1 MKTVVSEAILS
12 QYELV
17 VGLEVH
23 VQLSAQSKIF
33 AADANRFGDTPNT
46 NVSVITLGHPG
57 TLPML
62 NKSVVEMAIKMGLA
76 CHCEIS
82 RYNIFDRKNYFYPDL
97 PKGFQITQDK
107 TPICKGGYLDVKAR
121 KGNGKDYWVKRI
133 RLNRIHLEEDAGK
146 SIHPADADY
155 TLIDLNRA
163 GAPLIEIVTEPDI
176 RQPEEAAAYLAAVR
190 RLVRYLG
197 ICDGNMEEGSMRC
210 DANVSVRKKGDMK
223 LGQKVEIKNMN
234 SIRNVQRAIEY
245 EFVRQVS
252 LLENGDKVI
261 SETRLFD
268 VNSGRT
274 FAMRAKEE
282 LNDYRYFPEPD
293 LAPFVVTDEDLA
305 RIRAQMPELPEQL
318 IEKFQKVYQLPE
330 YDAIVLTDEREM
342 AVYFEQVCAHTKRY
356 KAVSNWLMGPIKS
369 YLNETGKTAAEMPLT
384 VRQLADVVEL
394 TERGAVS
401 FSVAAKELFS
411 ALANQ
416 PEANAEA
423 TARRLNLL
431 QESDTNAIMPLIQDV
446 VARFPKEA
454 AAYKKGKKNLLGMFM
469 GEVMKASPVKIDP
482 KKAGELLRQ
491 ALES

>member
-1 MKTVVSEAILS
+1 MKTVSEAILS

-23 VQLSAQSKIF
+23 AQLSAQSKIF
-33 AADANRFGDTPNT
+33 AADANRFGDAPNT

-62 NKSVVEMAIKMGLA
+62 NEAVVEMAIKMGLA

-97 PKGFQITQDK
+97 PKGFQTTQDK

-121 KGNGKDYWVKRI
+121 KGNSKDYWIKRI

-163 GAPLIEIVTEPDI
+163 GTPLIEIVTEPDI
-176 RQPEEAAAYLAAVR
+176 RQPEEAAAYLAVVR
-190 RLVRYLG
+190 RIVRYLG

-210 DANVSVRKKGDMK
+210 DANVSVRKKGDTK

-234 SIRNVQRAIEY
+234 SMRNVQRAIEY
-245 EFVRQVS
+245 EFVRQVGV
-252 LLENGDKVI
+252 LESGAKVT

-274 FAMRAKEE
+274 FAMRTKEE

-293 LAPFVVTDEDLA
+293 LAPFVVTDEDLL
-305 RIRAQMPELPEQL
+305 RIRAAMPELPEQL
-318 IEKFQKVYQLPE
+318 VEKFQKVYQLPE
-330 YDAIVLTDEREM
+330 YDAAVLTDEREM
-342 AVYFEQVCAHTKRY
+342 AVYFEQVCALTKHY
-356 KAVSNWLMGPIKS
+356 KAVSNWLMGPVKS
-369 YLNETGKTAAEMPLT
+369 YLNETGKTSAEMPLT
-384 VRQLADVVEL
+384 VRQLADAVEL
-394 TERGAVS
+394 TEQGALS
-401 FSVAAKELFS
+401 FSVASKELFA
-411 ALANQ
+411 ALVNQ
-416 PEANAEA
+416 PEAAAEA

-431 QESDTNAIMPLIQDV
+431 QESNTDTLLPFIREI
-446 VARFPKEA
+446 VAKFPNEA
-454 AAYKKGKKNLLGMFM
+454 AAYRKGKKNLLGMFM
-469 GEVMKASPVKIDP
+469 GEVMKASSVKIDP

-491 ALES
+491 VLES

>member
-1 MKTVVSEAILS
+1 MKTVSEAILS

-23 VQLSAQSKIF
+23 AQLSAQSKIF
-33 AADANRFGDTPNT
+33 AADANRFGDAPNT

-62 NKSVVEMAIKMGLA
+62 NEAVVEMAIKMGLA

-97 PKGFQITQDK
+97 PKGFQTTQDK

-121 KGNGKDYWVKRI
+121 KGNSKDYWVKRI

-163 GAPLIEIVTEPDI
+163 GTPLIEIVTEPDI
-176 RQPEEAAAYLAAVR
+176 RQPEEAAAYLAVVR
-190 RLVRYLG
+190 RIVRYLG

-210 DANVSVRKKGDMK
+210 DANVSVRKKGDTK

-234 SIRNVQRAIEY
+234 SMRNVQRAIEY
-245 EFVRQVS
+245 EFVRQVQV
-252 LLENGDKVI
+252 LESGAKI
-261 SETRLFD
+261 TSETRLFD

-274 FAMRAKEE
+274 FAMRTKEE

-293 LAPFVVTDEDLA
+293 LAPFVVTDEDLS
-305 RIRAQMPELPEQL
+305 RIRAAMPELPEQL
-318 IEKFQKVYQLPE
+318 VEKFQQVYQLPE
-330 YDAIVLTDEREM
+330 YDSVVLTDEREM
-342 AVYFEQVCAHTKRY
+342 AVYFEQVCALTKHY
-356 KAVSNWLMGPIKS
+356 KAVSNWLMGPVKS

-384 VRQLADVVEL
+384 VRQLADAVEL
-394 TERGAVS
+394 TEQGALS
-401 FSVAAKELFS
+401 FSVASKELFA
-411 ALANQ
+411 ALVNQ
-416 PEANAEA
+416 PEAVAEA

-431 QESDTNAIMPLIQDV
+431 QESNTDTLLPFIREI
-446 VARFPKEA
+446 VAKFPNEA
-454 AAYKKGKKNLLGMFM
+454 AAYRKGKKNLLGMFM
-469 GEVMKASPVKIDP
+469 GEVMKASSVKIDP

-491 ALES
+491 VLES